1 MSRALLAL
9 ALGLV
14 LGNPAAPLT
23 WVSSLV
29 EVTLSSPA
37 EVGGQSV
44 PNGESATGDD
54 QPSSDFGSQ
63 WDPNG

>member
-29 EVTLSSPA
+29 DITLSSPTA
-37 EVGGQSV
+37 VGGQEPTGGAV
-44 PNGESATGDD
+44 TGDR
-54 QPSSDFGSQ
+54 QPNSDFGSQ
-63 WDPNG
+63 WDPDG